1 MSRLEATRLQDT
13 LQRMQSDRSAAER
26 RAVESQGRLADD
38 VQRQLL
44 LNASSIDGLRRMQ
57 EVNGSYAGPRT
68 VDRLNA
74 ASTLARRLTRDARLL
89 GGNGR
94 VSPAP
99 SPSRLGERRDEL
111 KSPTVAWSSRPAT
124 ADGALGRGGENG
136 GAINGE
142 EFSVKRHHDES

>member
-1 MSRLEATRLQDT
+1 
-13 LQRMQSDRSAAER
+13 MQSDRSAAER

-57 EVNGSYAGPRT
+57 DGSYAGPRT

-111 KSPTVAWSSRPAT
+111 KSPAVAWGSRPAT
-124 ADGALGRGGENG
+124 ADGALGRGRENG
-136 GAINGE
+136 AIDGE
-142 EFSVKRHHDES
+142 EFSVKRYHDES